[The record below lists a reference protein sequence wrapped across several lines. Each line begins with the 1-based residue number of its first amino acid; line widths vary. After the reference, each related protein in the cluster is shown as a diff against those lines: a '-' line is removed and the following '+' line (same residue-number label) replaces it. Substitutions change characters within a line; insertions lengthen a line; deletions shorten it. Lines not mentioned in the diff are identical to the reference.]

1 MSTVLRAPA
10 RVNSPASPANSPRTT
25 SFPAPSAVIS
35 AVAWHAL
42 LKTSDKEACRDD
54 LIAGES
60 HLVNLCVSG
69 DVDGQ
74 AFAEQMRAVVSVGHD
89 STRASSA
96 TPDLGHLI
104 GAILSKL
111 NEATRE
117 AILRDLPEQYA
128 AAGCQL
134 PEVSQE
140 IADKTDAMLKRLRA
154 KRTIN
159 VRGSVSVKYCL
170 ADDGNGTGTFTDG
183 GERVGAL
190 AGC

>member
-1 MSTVLRAPA
+1 MSTVLRAPSP
-10 RVNSPASPANSPRTT
+10 VNSAASFAT
-25 SFPAPSAVIS
+25 SSPAPSAVIS
-35 AVAWHAL
+35 AVAWHTL
-42 LKTSDKEACRDD
+42 LKTADKEACRDN

-60 HLVNLCVSG
+60 HVVNLSVTG

-74 AFAEQMRAVVSVGHD
+74 TFSEHMRAVVTVGHD
-89 STRASSA
+89 TTRASSA

-154 KRTIN
+154 KRTTN

-170 ADDGNGTGTFTDG
+170 ADEVTGADG
-183 GERVGAL
+183 GERVPAL